1 MLYVMRHGKTDW
13 NADYRLQGGTDVPLN
28 DEGREMAREAAK
40 KYKDVPFD
48 ICYVSP
54 LIRARE
60 TAEIFLEGRNM
71 PTCVDARLREMSF
84 GIYEGTDHVY
94 EKPDCPMYTMF
105 KDPAHYVAQGGA
117 ESFEELFAR
126 TGEFLKE
133 VAEPLVAEGKSVL
146 IVGHGA
152 MNTSIINRYRN
163 IPLEH
168 FWETLCKNCELV
180 QVL

>member
-60 TAEIFLEGRNM
+60 TAEIFLEGRNV
-71 PTCVDARLREMSF
+71 PTYVDARLREMSF

-133 VAEPLVAEGKSVL
+133 VAEPLSSEGKSVL

-163 IPLEH
+163 IPIEH

-180 QVL
+180 RVL

>member
-13 NADYRLQGGTDVPLN
+13 NAAYRLQGRTDIPLN

-40 KYKDVPFD
+40 IYKDIPID

-54 LIRARE
+54 LQRARE
-60 TAEIFLEGRNM
+60 TAELFLEGRDVPM
-71 PTCVDARLREMSF
+71 IIDDRLREMSF
-84 GIYEGTDHVY
+84 GVYEGTERVY
-94 EKPDCPMYTMF
+94 ERPDSPMYTMF
-105 KDPAHYVAQGGA
+105 KDPVNYVAQGGA

-126 TGEFLKE
+126 TGEFLKD
-133 VAEPLVAEGKSVL
+133 VAEPLVAKGKNVL

-163 IPLEH
+163 IPIER

>member
-13 NADYRLQGGTDVPLN
+13 NAQYRLQGRTDVPLN
-28 DEGREMAREAAK
+28 DEGRDMARKAAE

-48 ICYVSP
+48 VCFASP
-54 LIRARE
+54 LKRARE
-60 TAEIFLEGRNM
+60 TAEIFLAGRDV
-71 PTCVDARLREMSF
+71 PIIYDDRLREMSF

-105 KDPAHYVAQGGA
+105 KDPINYVAQGGA
-117 ESFEELFAR
+117 ESFEALFAR

-133 VAEPLVAEGKSVL
+133 VAEPLVKEGKNVL

-163 IPLEH
+163 IPLQN
-168 FWETLCKNCELV
+168 FWDTLCKNCELV
-180 QVL
+180 KLF

>member
-1 MLYVMRHGKTDW
+1 MLYIMRHGRTDW
-13 NADYRLQGGTDVPLN
+13 NAMYKLQGGTDIPIN
-28 DEGREMAREAAK
+28 DEGRRQAREAAQ
-40 KYKDVPFD
+40 KYRDIPFD
-48 ICYVSP
+48 ICYCSP

-60 TAEIFLEGRNM
+60 TAEIFLEGRNI
-71 PTCVDARLREMSF
+71 PIVYDDRLREMSF
-84 GIYEGTDHVY
+84 GMYEGTEQVF

-105 KDPAHYVAQGGA
+105 KDPLRYKAQGGA

-126 TGEFLKE
+126 TGEFLE
-133 VAEPLVAEGKSVL
+133 QVAEPAVQEGRNVL

-168 FWETLCKNCELV
+168 FWDTLSKNCELTRII
-180 QVL
+180 